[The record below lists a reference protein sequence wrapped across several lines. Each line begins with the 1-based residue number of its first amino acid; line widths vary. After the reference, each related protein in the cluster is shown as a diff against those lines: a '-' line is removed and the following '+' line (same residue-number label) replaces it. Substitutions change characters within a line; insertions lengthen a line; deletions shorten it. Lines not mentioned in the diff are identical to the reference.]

1 MDDYVDF
8 KLKKNKDEKLM
19 LFVLFKEKGLSDKDG
34 GIAEKIIEKY
44 SAIIEKYKNLHIF
57 FDTRNVK
64 TLSPKLVWE
73 KITVFTRINGIA
85 KTNVVKTALLIGSPK
100 IKNLAN
106 VVKKV
111 YPFVVPTVICST
123 NEEAMNFLEN

>member
-57 FDTRNVK
+57 FDTRNIK